1 MSGWS
6 SGEKWPRVYAREIME
21 EQCKEKRKAMF
32 EQVPKHLKDLVWT
45 HCLLAVRGPHAKR

>member
-21 EQCKEKRKAMF
+21 LKSKEERKAMF
-32 EQVPKHLKDLVWT
+32 EQVPQHLKDLVWT